1 MATIVLPDVDRSTL
15 DELRKHLPNLAEVE
29 IPKMEDL
36 GRQADETI
44 DRLRGRSRA
53 PSWPWWAW
61 LATALGVMAIVGG
74 IAYLM
79 TWRRSSTWSASTTDP
94 WTEDALSSMGSGGSS
109 GLGTTGGHDPYGSN
123 ASGTYGSAT
132 SVDVT
137 GVTTGVGSGEGMSG
151 SGLGLSAAEASL
163 MSTDPDED
171 RTA

>member
-1 MATIVLPDVDRSTL
+1 MATIVLPDVDRSTI

-44 DRLRGRSRA
+44 DRLRGRSRT

-61 LATALGVMAIVGG
+61 IATALGVMAIVGG

-79 TWRRSSTWSASTTDP
+79 TWRRSSSWSASTTDP
-94 WTEDALSSMGSGGSS
+94 WTEDALSSMNSAGNGGM
-109 GLGTTGGHDPYGSN
+109 GGTLSRDPYGSSE
-123 ASGTYGSAT
+123 SGTYGSTGMAG
-132 SVDVT
+132 DVT
-137 GVTTGVGSGEGMSG
+137 GTGSIEGASG

>member
-29 IPKMEDL
+29 IPKMQDL

-44 DRLRGRSRA
+44 DRLRGRSRT

-61 LATALGVMAIVGG
+61 IATALGVMAIVGG

-79 TWRRSSTWSASTTDP
+79 TWRRSSSWSASTTDP
-94 WTEDALSSMGSGGSS
+94 WTEDALSSMDGGTSGSGAM
-109 GLGTTGGHDPYGSN
+109 GGRDPYGSH

-132 SVDVT
+132 SLDVT
-137 GVTTGVGSGEGMSG
+137 GGATGAGSGEGASG